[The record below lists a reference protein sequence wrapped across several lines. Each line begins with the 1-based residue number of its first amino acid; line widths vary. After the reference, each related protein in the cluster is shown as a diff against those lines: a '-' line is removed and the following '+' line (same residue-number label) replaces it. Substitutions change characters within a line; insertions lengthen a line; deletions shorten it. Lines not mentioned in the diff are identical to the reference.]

1 MSLPFA
7 DKPEDSS
14 IYQDLTPKTLQELTP
29 EQFDA
34 FRARMYASGGVDGL
48 EDEYRRL
55 VLLGLASDKLS
66 LSGPIPKTTKIV
78 TATTTA
84 SSAIVTLFTPS
95 AGEVWQVGGF
105 AINKTGLS
113 GTLVWRLIATD
124 GAQASTIDMSMVWG
138 SSSQDPISA
147 TEDGFSPFYV
157 DENMTLKFTVYLGG
171 GFPAGEEAEGQ
182 VYLTRVR

>member
-1 MSLPFA
+1 MPLPFGG
-7 DKPEDSS
+7 KPEDSP
-14 IYQDLTPKTLQELTP
+14 IYGDLKTKKLSELTP
-29 EQFDA
+29 EEFDSI
-34 FRARMYASGGVDGL
+34 RSRSYAEGINGL

-55 VLLGLASDKLS
+55 LLLGLASDKLS

-95 AGEVWQVGGF
+95 AGEVWEVGGF
-105 AINKTGLS
+105 AINKTGLA

-147 TEDGFSPFYV
+147 NEDGFTPFYV

-171 GFPAGEEAEGQ
+171 GFPTGEEAEGQ